1 MRNLQNK
8 LKLETVLK
16 RSLLICA
23 LLAHSLMANAQ
34 LNLNLLSNYTYPP
47 ARGECSDI
55 WGHVDALGNEYAIVG
70 NNNGTSIVDIS
81 DPTNPIEVFFTS
93 GPSSIWRDIK
103 VWGDVAYITNET
115 SGGLKII
122 DMSSLPGTILPTD
135 VYSYGGSA
143 FLFDTAHDFYVD
155 ENGKGYVI
163 GADNGEGGAII
174 LDLVTDPLAPL
185 ELGRYNDYYLHD
197 AFVRGDTLWGGAIN
211 DGFFVVVDVS
221 NPATTVTM
229 ATQFTPNTFTHNCWL
244 SDDGDFLFTTD
255 EISGA
260 FIGSY
265 DVSDLANIIPLDE
278 IQSSPGNGVIP
289 HNTFVRGDFVVTSYY
304 RDGITIHDVA
314 NASNMIEVGNYDTSP
329 LSGDG
334 FNGLWGVYPY
344 LPSGNIIGSDIEGGL
359 FVWGATYQAA
369 AYLEGNITD
378 LVTTNPIDA
387 AQIVILSTPGSDL
400 SDVLGDYATGT
411 ATAGTFT
418 VEVSKIGYVT
428 ETVTGV
434 VLTNGLTTILDVAL
448 EPLPTFTLM
457 GSVIDSNS
465 DPVIGAQVLITN
477 GVSSTTVTTNG
488 LGAFDFSGFLEGV
501 YDVYIGLWG
510 YHSFCALNEN
520 LLIANNPHVYQL
532 ADGYSDDFA
541 LDLGWTATSTAST
554 GDWERDEPEG
564 TTLGGDQSNPGVDA
578 SGDCGEEAYITG
590 NGGGGAGNDD
600 IDDGEVVLISPIFDL
615 TTYGDPYIEFER
627 WFYNAGGGGGAANDS
642 LVVELTNG
650 TTTAVIDFAVE
661 DDPAAGSW
669 SAKSVKVTDF
679 ITATAFMQIRVRAM
693 DIPSGHI
700 SEGGFDKFMVVDLS
714 DVGINSI
721 ANAEGISVYPSPFHE
736 KLTIESNSS
745 ADVISVKVYEM
756 TSGRLIDARSFDNN
770 PVISFDNNYAK
781 GIYLIHV
788 YGDDELLEMT
798 KVIKM

>member
-1 MRNLQNK
+1 M
-8 LKLETVLK
+8 LK

-23 LLAHSLMANAQ
+23 LLAHALMANAQ
-34 LNLNLLSNYTYPP
+34 LNLNLLSNYTYAP
-47 ARGECSDI
+47 ARGDCSDI
-55 WGHVDALGNEYAIVG
+55 WGHVDSFGNEYAIVG
-70 NNNGTSIVDIS
+70 NNNGTSIVNVT
-81 DPTNPIEVFFTS
+81 DPINPIEVFFTS
-93 GPSSIWRDIK
+93 GPSSTWRDIK

-135 VYSYGGSA
+135 VYSYGGST
-143 FLFDTAHDFYVD
+143 FQFDTAHDFYVD
-155 ENGKGYVI
+155 ENGKGYVL

-174 LDLVTDPLAPL
+174 LDLVTNPLAPV
-185 ELGRYNDYYLHD
+185 ELGRYNDFYLHD

-221 NPATTVTM
+221 NPAAPNTM

-265 DVSDLANIIPLDE
+265 DVSDLTNIIPLDE

-344 LPSGNIIGSDIEGGL
+344 LPSGKIIGSDIEGGL
-359 FVWGATYQAA
+359 FVWDATYQAA

-378 LVTTNPIDA
+378 LVTTNLIDG

-400 SDVLGDYATGT
+400 SDALGDYATGT
-411 ATAGTFT
+411 ATAGTYT
-418 VEVSKIGYVT
+418 VEVSKVGYVT

-434 VLTNGLTTILDVAL
+434 VLTNGITTVLDVAL
-448 EPLPTFTLM
+448 DPLPTFTLM
-457 GSVIDSNS
+457 GTVIDSNS
-465 DPVIGAQVLITN
+465 DPIIGAQVLITN
-477 GVSSTTVTTNG
+477 GASSTTVTTNG
-488 LGAFDFSGFLEGV
+488 LGNFDVSGFLEGV

-541 LDLGWTATSTAST
+541 LDLGWNVTSTAST
-554 GDWERDEPEG
+554 GDWERDVPVE
-564 TTLGGDQSNPGVDA
+564 TTFVGVISNPGVDA

-600 IDDGEVVLISPIFDL
+600 VDDGETVLISPIFDL
-615 TTYGDPYIEFER
+615 TTYGNPFIEFER
-627 WFYNAGGGGGAANDS
+627 WFFNDGGGGGGGSPNDS

-650 TTTAVIDFAVE
+650 TTSAVIDFAVE
-661 DDPAAGSW
+661 NDPAAGSW
-669 SAKSVKVTDF
+669 SAKNVKVSDF
-679 ITATAFMQIRVRAM
+679 ITATAFMQVRVRAM
-693 DIPSGHI
+693 DIGSGHI
-700 SEGGFDKFMVVDLS
+700 SEGGFDKFMVVDS
-714 DVGINSI
+714 SNVGISSLVNT
-721 ANAEGISVYPSPFHE
+721 EGISVYPSPFHE

-756 TSGRLIDARSFDNN
+756 TSGRLIDSRLFDNN
-770 PVISFDNNYAK
+770 PVISIDNNYAK